1 MTLKEMQKKVL
12 ALIEEVSTDETK
24 LTDDPDIEAK
34 LNDVINQIS
43 NELARIKRI
52 PVRESLIITSNMLE
66 FDMKDLDNFYI
77 LDSLFFTDDDG
88 EEQEAEIFGTFVT
101 FPCAGL
107 AKFNYYKLPDEIKS
121 TTSGSYTF
129 ELDDDA
135 LSIMPYGVAGDLL
148 KSDVSNSYGT
158 IYSNRYEQMKQML
171 DSRNSYGHI
180 YIEGGI

>member
-12 ALIEEVSTDETK
+12 ALIEEVSDSDDK

-34 LNDVINQIS
+34 LNDVINQIN
-43 NELARIKRI
+43 NELARMKRI
-52 PVRESLIITSNMLE
+52 PARETMPITEYMLE
-66 FDMKDLDNFYI
+66 FDMKDLDGFYM
-77 LDSLFFTDDDG
+77 LDSLKFIDEDD
-88 EEQEAEIFGTFVT
+88 EEQEVDIFGTFVT
-101 FPCAGL
+101 FPCIGT

-121 TTSGSYTF
+121 NTSGSYTF

-158 IYSNRYEQMKQML
+158 IYSNRYEQLKQGL
-171 DSRNSYGHI
+171 DPRNSTGQI